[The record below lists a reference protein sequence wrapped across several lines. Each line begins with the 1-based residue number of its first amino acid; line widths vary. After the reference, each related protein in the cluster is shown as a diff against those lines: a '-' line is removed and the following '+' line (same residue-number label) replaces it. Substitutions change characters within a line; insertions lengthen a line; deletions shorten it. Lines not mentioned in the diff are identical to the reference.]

1 MTLIRLERVEK
12 RFGAVTVLSA
22 LDLEIRAG
30 EFFTFLG
37 PSGCGKSTLLNLIA
51 GIESLDAGSIY
62 FDSQRVDELA
72 PAERD
77 VAMVFQSYALYP
89 HMTVYENLAFP
100 LTNKRLPRAD
110 IDAAVRRTAAQLGIE
125 KLLARKP
132 RALSGGQRQ
141 RVALGRAL
149 VRKPRVFLLD
159 EPLSNL
165 DARLRLE
172 MREELKRLHAELGI
186 TTVYV
191 THDQEEAMALSD
203 RIALL
208 HEGRV
213 QQCAA
218 PAEIY
223 GRPAN
228 LFVAGFIGSPPMN
241 LLDGARC
248 AGLAVVRE
256 RLGSLR
262 AGDVT
267 VGVRPTDV
275 RVSTE
280 PVADAIEAEALLV
293 EPTGADLW
301 VVCVWHGQRIKGRA
315 QPGERVVAGQRIFLA
330 VPGERLY
337 LFDRAGGERLPGQ
350 GRS

>member
-1 MTLIRLERVEK
+1 MTTIRFERVEK
-12 RFGAVTVLSA
+12 RFGTVTVLSA
-22 LDLEIRAG
+22 LDLEIRTG

-37 PSGCGKSTLLNLIA
+37 PSGCGKSTLLSLIA
-51 GIESLDAGSIY
+51 GIETPDAGGIW
-62 FDSQRVDELA
+62 FGDQRVNALE
-72 PAERD
+72 PGERD

-100 LTNKRLPRAD
+100 LTNRRLPRAQ

-125 KLLARKP
+125 ALLGRKP
-132 RALSGGQRQ
+132 KALSGGQRQ

-165 DARLRLE
+165 DARLRLD

-208 HEGRV
+208 NEGRV
-213 QQCAA
+213 QQCAT

-228 LFVAGFIGSPPMN
+228 LFVASFIGSPPMN

-248 AGLAVVRE
+248 AGLGVVRE
-256 RLGSLR
+256 RLAPLR
-262 AGDVT
+262 AEDVT

-275 RVSTE
+275 RVSTT
-280 PVADAIEAEALLV
+280 PAANAIEAEALLV

-301 VVCVWHGQRIKGRA
+301 VVGAWRDQRIKGRA
-315 QPGERVVAGQRIFLA
+315 EPGEHVVAGQRVYLA
-330 VPGERLY
+330 IPGERLY
-337 LFDRAGGERLPGQ
+337 LFDRESGESMPGDS
-350 GRS
+350 GR